1 MVILDMN
8 YASFIIVYMSYC
20 LFISSVN
27 IFLCFDKWFDIFLS
41 DWYIHSNPSLSW
53 LCTGM
58 NILNGSHSVTKQ
70 NPPGHFYALVN
81 PPLNFDQTTPNFW
94 PNRPLCLYLRIFE
107 LKKMVE
113 NLSSWF
119 DTSKSSLNSCHIRA
133 VFSRQPCCV
142 HEKCRMLRRAH

>member
-1 MVILDMN
+1 
-8 YASFIIVYMSYC
+8 MSYC

-81 PPLNFDQTTPNFW
+81 PSLNFDKTIPNFW
-94 PNRPLCLYLRIFE
+94 SNRPLWLYLRIFE
-107 LKKMVE
+107 LKKKNGWKSLHLIWYLQVIIKL
-113 NLSSWF
+113 LS
-119 DTSKSSLNSCHIRA
+119 H
-133 VFSRQPCCV
+133 QYCV
-142 HEKCRMLRRAH
+142 LKATLLRPWKTQNA